1 MSTFVNLDWHD
12 VGSEHGAYAM
22 FDHGGESYTFRVAHG
37 GEEL

>member
-1 MSTFVNLDWHD
+1 MSASAVLDWHD
-12 VGSEHGAYAM
+12 VGREHGAYAM